1 MQLKQQNDGNINE
14 ATLLYSS
21 IQEELSII
29 LFILLYHQVS
39 CLDYYYEFSNKSH
52 SAKSG
57 DQGSNNGQTAQFELS
72 NNLKE
77 YLLIPFSLN
86 PSISTASTASNGSA
100 KTMRQQE
107 ASEIKQLEKQQ
118 LHAFEINYKLN
129 NLIKMRTDDKL
140 LMTQSLNQDGF
151 SNEYSIRH
159 VLDKK
164 FRLYWNFNWHGGSL
178 LKLCN
183 DLIYDEQL
191 IQNKNS
197 DKYEFIRFY
206 T

>member
-39 CLDYYYEFSNKSH
+39 CLDYYYEFSNKSQ

-57 DQGSNNGQTAQFELS
+57 DQGSNNGQMAQFELS

-77 YLLIPFSLN
+77 YLLIPFSLS
-86 PSISTASTASNGSA
+86 PSISTASTASNGST
-100 KTMRQQE
+100 KPMRQQE

-151 SNEYSIRH
+151 SNEYSIRN

-197 DKYEFIRFY
+197 DKYEFIRFLQ
-206 T
+206 